1 MDGIFFHL
9 SLFPEQNSTPILKQS
24 DSVVENAAH
33 QMRQSDPAREIYLH
47 TLNEDTSDKYKMES
61 YAELNALKE
70 ENMNL
75 RNQLTCKI
83 CLEEKVAIGLS
94 PCGHLACCETCAPT
108 VIECP
113 VCQEFVTNFF
123 KAMLVRQKKRRS

>member
-1 MDGIFFHL
+1 MIGRYKQQEIILSLQWMVFFFHL

-61 YAELNALKE
+61 YAGK
-70 ENMNL
+70 
-75 RNQLTCKI
+75 Q
-83 CLEEKVAIGLS
+83 
-94 PCGHLACCETCAPT
+94 
-108 VIECP
+108 
-113 VCQEFVTNFF
+113 
-123 KAMLVRQKKRRS
+123 

>member
-1 MDGIFFHL
+1 MIINEGKLKKTKKLRIFF
-9 SLFPEQNSTPILKQS
+9 PT
-24 DSVVENAAH
+24 
-33 QMRQSDPAREIYLH
+33 
-47 TLNEDTSDKYKMES
+47 
-61 YAELNALKE
+61 ELNALKE

-123 KAMLVRQKKRRS
+123 KAMLVRQKNRRC